1 MSTVFDVPCPEC
13 GRRMSL
19 AAEGELQ
26 CPTCPGTYQ
35 ARMGH
40 LFPVGDPQDTTVV
53 TSENPPGRGAAGHQ
67 TAATS

>member
-13 GRRMSL
+13 GRQMVV

-26 CPTCPGTYQ
+26 CPTCQLSYH

-40 LFPVGDPQDTTVV
+40 LFPVG
-53 TSENPPGRGAAGHQ
+53 SESPPPHVPADRP
-67 TAATS
+67 TAATP